1 MTMTMTM
8 SERPSPGRGHAA
20 SFSAQQPP
28 GSTAVAEVRPG
39 HRVILVHRFGA
50 VVTAAVLATFGG
62 VGLAGGLAFFSTNG
76 RSVLGLSS
84 NGLLSVVSLA
94 TAAVLLAAA
103 VRGGRPASTVSMMM
117 GGLFLGSAFV
127 NLAVLGTALNV
138 LAFRLPNVFFSI
150 GAGLV
155 LLLLGAYGRLSGA
168 LPDDNP
174 YRRPNVTQAVALPR
188 QPLPTTAA
196 EHAVDRAMAAAEVAV
211 VQGAAS
217 PDQAR
222 RVAAIWSVRT
232 HEDRRR
238 AWMAHDH

>member
-1 MTMTMTM
+1 MTLTV
-8 SERPSPGRGHAA
+8 SDLVASGRRHAA
-20 SFSAQQPP
+20 HSAARQSG
-28 GSTAVAEVRPG
+28 GSATVTAARPG
-39 HRVILVHRFGA
+39 HRVILVHRIGA
-50 VVTAAVLATFGG
+50 VVTAAVLGTFGG
-62 VGLAGGLAFFSTNG
+62 VGLAGGLAFFSTRG

-84 NGLLSVVSLA
+84 NGLLSVVSLV

-103 VRGGRPASTVSMMM
+103 VRGGRTASTVAIVI
-117 GGLFLGSAFV
+117 GALFLVSAFV
-127 NLAVLGTALNV
+127 NLAVLDTGLNL

-155 LLLLGAYGRLSGA
+155 LLLLGAYGRLSGG

-174 YRRPNVTQAVALPR
+174 YRRPNAIEAVALPR
-188 QPLPTTAA
+188 QPVPTTAA

-211 VQGAAS
+211 AQGAAT

-222 RVAAIWSVRT
+222 RVAAISGLRT

-238 AWMAHDH
+238 AWMQHDH

>member
-1 MTMTMTM
+1 MTLTV
-8 SERPSPGRGHAA
+8 SDLLASGRSHAA
-20 SFSAQQPP
+20 HSSAQQS
-28 GSTAVAEVRPG
+28 GRSATVTAARPG
-39 HRVILVHRFGA
+39 HRVILVHRIGA

-62 VGLAGGLAFFSTNG
+62 VGLTGGLAFFSTRG

-84 NGLLSVVSLA
+84 NGLLSAVSLV

-103 VRGGRPASTVSMMM
+103 VRGGRPASTVAIVI
-117 GGLFLGSAFV
+117 GALFLVSAFV
-127 NLAVLGTALNV
+127 NLAVLGTGLNL

-155 LLLLGAYGRLSGA
+155 LLLLGAYGRLSGG

-174 YRRPNVTQAVALPR
+174 YRPPNATEAVALPR
-188 QPLPTTAA
+188 QPIPTTAA

-211 VQGAAS
+211 AQGAAT
-217 PDQAR
+217 PGQAR
-222 RVAAIWSVRT
+222 RVAAISGLRT

-238 AWMAHDH
+238 AWMQHDH

>member
-1 MTMTMTM
+1 ML
-8 SERPSPGRGHAA
+8 
-20 SFSAQQPP
+20 SARQPRR
-28 GSTAVAEVRPG
+28 STAVAEGRSG
-39 HRVILVHRFGA
+39 HRVILVHRIGA

-76 RSVLGLSS
+76 RPVLGLSS
-84 NGLLSVVSLA
+84 NGLLCVVSLA
-94 TAAVLLAAA
+94 TAAILLAAA
-103 VRGGRPASTVSMMM
+103 VRGGRPASTVAVVI

-174 YRRPNVTQAVALPR
+174 YRPQTATQAVALPR
-188 QPLPTTAA
+188 QPIPTTAPQL
-196 EHAVDRAMAAAEVAV
+196 AVDRAMAAAEVAV
-211 VQGAAS
+211 AQGAAS

-222 RVAAIWSVRT
+222 RVAAISGLRT

-238 AWMAHDH
+238 AWMAHEH